1 MGIINEL
8 PVDLVGKIAAGEV
21 VERPASVVKEL
32 IENSIDAGA
41 SRIKIAIRE
50 GGRGL
55 ISVEDDGCGMDRAD
69 LSKCVLKHA
78 TSKIRSEPDLW
89 NLHTLGFRGE
99 ALAAIGAV
107 SEMEIESRPASEALE
122 GSRISVS
129 FGAADGPHPAGCPSG
144 TRVSVKKLF
153 GSVPARLKFLK
164 SDAVEFGHVHDSVVA
179 LALANPSVRFD
190 LLCDGKERLCAHA
203 ADFADD
209 DAMKSR
215 IISLVGDSVS
225 AGLKKIFE
233 PAPEISV
240 EGWVSENGRRGG
252 KDIHIFLN
260 GRPVRD
266 RLLIH
271 AATSALGDGTSRDR
285 YPAAILWMRIDSS
298 KVDVNVHPTKRE
310 VRFANSGAV
319 YEFLKSAMRKGLQSG
334 FPISAGAVSFPDMG
348 NAIMRFEERREKN
361 SFSDMLR
368 LVRSD
373 KISSDPSGDGNL
385 FPASLDSARLRPIG
399 QLGLSYILCEDE
411 NRSLV
416 VIDQHAA
423 HERLGFEALKD
434 QRSRGAVAGQRLLI
448 PERIEL
454 SPKELAHVME
464 HFGALSEAG
473 FEIEHFGGNSVVV
486 KSVPEMLA
494 GISLA
499 GFLSDLAS
507 DLEELGASSSAD
519 DAVNRILTRI
529 ACHSQIRSGDRLSDA
544 EVAALVRDVERERVT
559 HCPHGRPALVK
570 IDPQEIEKWF
580 KRD

>member
-1 MGIINEL
+1 MGIISEL
-8 PVDLVGKIAAGEV
+8 PVDLVEKIAAGEV

-41 SRIKIAIRE
+41 SRIKIVIRG

-55 ISVEDDGCGMDRAD
+55 ISVEDDGCGMGRDD
-69 LSKCVLKHA
+69 LAKCVLKHA
-78 TSKIRSEPDLW
+78 TSKIRSESDLW

-122 GSRISVS
+122 GSHIILS

-153 GSVPARLKFLK
+153 GNVPARMKFLK

-190 LLCDGKERLCAHA
+190 LSCDGKERLCAHA

-225 AGLKKIFE
+225 AGLKKIYE

-271 AATSALGDGTSRDR
+271 AVTSALGDGTLRDR
-285 YPAAILWMRIDSS
+285 YPAAILWMRIDPS

-334 FPISAGAVSFPDMG
+334 FPTSAGSVRFPG
-348 NAIMRFEERREKN
+348 VENAIMRFEERRECQPLRG
-361 SFSDMLR
+361 FSNFA
-368 LVRSD
+368 
-373 KISSDPSGDGNL
+373 SGEKRNL
-385 FPASLDSARLRPIG
+385 EHRDLFFTSQDLPRLRPIG

-423 HERLGFEALKD
+423 HERLGFEALKN
-434 QRSRGAVAGQRLLI
+434 QRSRGGVAGQRLLI
-448 PERIEL
+448 PERVEL

-544 EVAALVRDVERERVT
+544 EVAALVHDVVRERVT